1 MGGVSMSR
9 RRALAGT
16 AAVAGA
22 VVAARSAQ
30 AAAAVLREYQAVKT
44 RDGKPIKLVLYRK
57 RIGNGKLP
65 VLFMV
70 HGSSTSART
79 SFDLQVPGA
88 AHALATCETRFGFW
102 YAEKTFLKM
111 PTLA

>member
-1 MGGVSMSR
+1 MGGVSVSR

-16 AAVAGA
+16 AAVAGE
-22 VVAARSAQ
+22 SAQ

-65 VLFMV
+65 VLYQP
-70 HGSSTSART
+70 SER
-79 SFDLQVPGA
+79 Q
-88 AHALATCETRFGFW
+88 
-102 YAEKTFLKM
+102 
-111 PTLA
+111 TLGG